1 MDIKHRRLI
10 DLSVTLDNN
19 PYTDPPPLLPRI
31 DYMDHQ
37 QGWPEM
43 AALFPG

>member
-1 MDIKHRRLI
+1 MFSPGQFTLI

-19 PYTDPPPLLPRI
+19 PHTDPPPLLPKI

-37 QGWPEM
+37 
-43 AALFPG
+43 